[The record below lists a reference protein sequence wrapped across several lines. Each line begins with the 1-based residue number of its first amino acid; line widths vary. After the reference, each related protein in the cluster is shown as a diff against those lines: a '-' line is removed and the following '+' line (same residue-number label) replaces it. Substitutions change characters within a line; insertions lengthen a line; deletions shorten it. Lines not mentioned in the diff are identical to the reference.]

1 MTRWMTTAL
10 LAAVLLPLGAL
21 ELGAQRPEPAP
32 PPPARA
38 PLPPRPPIADLPQQ
52 RGWLGMA
59 FQFSTQERDGSR
71 QEVAVI
77 SDVYPDSPAARAGVR
92 RGDTIVQLNG
102 RADVQRQLREW
113 RLEPGDT
120 VRLRVRRQGGRDRNL
135 VVVAA
140 ERSERLGARG
150 APLPRRIDVPRGQGG
165 PRVMIIDGDTIRI
178 PIEEITAR
186 VDSVTRRMRILLADS
201 LGPRLR
207 ELERQIPELHLRMEG
222 DTVVFRRGT
231 PGEAVA
237 FGSDM
242 GRRAVAGA
250 EFAELNPE
258 LAEYFRGA
266 REGVLVLRVA
276 PETPAARAGLESGD
290 VVVRA
295 NGEPVRTTA
304 ALRRAITR
312 AERGEVRL
320 DVVRRGAQR
329 EVRLRW
335 ER

>member
-10 LAAVLLPLGAL
+10 LAAMLLPLGAL
-21 ELGAQRPEPAP
+21 ELAAQRPAPAP

-38 PLPPRPPIADLPQQ
+38 PLPPRPPTAELPQQ

-59 FQFSTQERDGSR
+59 FQFGVQDRDGSR
-71 QEVAVI
+71 QEVAWI
-77 SDVYPDSPAARAGVR
+77 TDVYPDSPAARAGVQ

-102 RADVQRQLREW
+102 RADVQWQLREW

-120 VRLRVRRQGGRDRNL
+120 VRLRLRREGGRDRNA
-135 VVVAA
+135 VIVAA
-140 ERSERLGARG
+140 ERPERLAARG
-150 APLPRRIDVPRGQGG
+150 RAPRSITVPRGQG
-165 PRVMIIDGDTIRI
+165 PRVVIIDGDTIRI
-178 PIEEITAR
+178 PIEELTAR
-186 VDSVTRRMRILLADS
+186 VDSVTRRMRILLSDS

-222 DTVVFRRGT
+222 DTVVFRRGA

-237 FGSDM
+237 FGFDM

-295 NGEPVRTTA
+295 NGAPVRTIA
-304 ALRRAITR
+304 ELRRAITR
-312 AERGEVRL
+312 AEHGEVRL

>member
-1 MTRWMTTAL
+1 MTRWTTTAL
-10 LAAVLLPLGAL
+10 LAAMLLPLGAL
-21 ELGAQRPEPAP
+21 ELAAQRPAPAP

-38 PLPPRPPIADLPQQ
+38 PLPPRPPAELPQQ

-59 FQFSTQERDGSR
+59 FQFGVQDREGSR
-71 QEVAVI
+71 QEVAWI
-77 SDVYPDSPAARAGVR
+77 TDVYPDSPAARAGVQ

-120 VRLRVRRQGGRDRNL
+120 VRLRLRRQGGRDRNA
-135 VVVAA
+135 VIVAA
-140 ERSERLGARG
+140 ERPERVAGRR
-150 APLPRRIDVPRGQGG
+150 APLPRQIDIPRGERG

-178 PIEEITAR
+178 PVEELTAR
-186 VDSVTRRMRILLADS
+186 VDSVARRMRILLSDS

-207 ELERQIPELHLRMEG
+207 QLERQIPELHLRMEG
-222 DTVVFRRGT
+222 DTVIFRRGT
-231 PGEAVA
+231 PGEV
-237 FGSDM
+237 FGLEV
-242 GRRAVAGA
+242 GRRGVAGA

-295 NGEPVRTTA
+295 NGEPVRTIA
-304 ALRRAITR
+304 ELRRAITR
-312 AERGEVRL
+312 AERGELRL